1 METSIIK
8 IEERDGKQVVNAR
21 DLHVFLESRKDFTSW
36 MKNRIEKY
44 GFIEG
49 RDYQRLYFDYKGN
62 LLVSRLPQKGESDNQ
77 HISKVEYALSVN
89 MAKELSMVEGNEKG
103 KQARRYFIE
112 CEQQL
117 AQAHRIPQSFSEAL
131 QLAADQAR
139 KIEEQQKVIDY
150 QEPLAVLGDAVME
163 YDNDITIRELS
174 KILCQNGVD
183 TGEVRLRDQFK
194 VEKYLNQDGLPSQRS
209 IENGWLAIAKRSYE
223 HPKYGMQISR
233 KAMVTPKGQKYFV
246 NKFLKSK
253 QHAN

>member
-1 METSIIK
+1 MKTSIIK
-8 IEERDGKQVVNAR
+8 IEERDGKQAVNAR
-21 DLHVFLESRKDFTSW
+21 GLHAFLDSKQRFVDWIKG
-36 MKNRIEKY
+36 RIEKY
-44 GFIEG
+44 SFIEG
-49 RDYQRLYFDYKGN
+49 EDYQKLCFDYQGN
-62 LLVSRLPQKGESDNQ
+62 LLNVREHNFMKSENQYVSKT
-77 HISKVEYALSVN
+77 EYALSIG
-89 MAKELSMVEGNEKG
+89 MAKELAMVEGNEKG

-117 AQAHRIPQSFSEAL
+117 SQAHRIPQSFSEAL

-139 KIEEQQKVIDY
+139 KIEEQQKIIEY

-163 YDNDITIRELS
+163 YDDDITIRELS